1 MFEERELIIDDL
13 PKDYMEI
20 NFGPHHPS
28 THGVFRFIAKVD
40 GEKIV
45 SVEPIIGYL
54 HRGIEKIAENRTY
67 IQFKPIVDRL
77 DYTGALNNELCYC
90 LTIEKMLELEVPERA
105 QAIRVICAELNR
117 IAAHI
122 IFFSSMGLETGAFS
136 PLLFGFIDREEIL
149 NMLEML
155 AGGRLTFNFITV
167 GGVRQD
173 IPAGFKEKFDKFMKI
188 FPIKLKRYEELLSG
202 NEIFINRLKNIGI
215 LKKEDLFNWGA
226 SGPTLRGSGVRFD
239 IRKVEP
245 YSGYEKYDFEIPVGT
260 NGDAYDRYFV
270 RMEEIKQS
278 LKIVQQALD
287 SMPPGDFLAKVPKIL
302 KLPEGEIYYRNE
314 GTKGEI
320 GFYLVSNGDKS
331 PYRLK
336 IRTPSFVHLSMLNFA
351 LRGSYI
357 ADAIVILG
365 SFDTVMGSCDR

>member
-54 HRGIEKIAENRTY
+54 NRGIEKIAENRTY

-122 IFFSSMGLETGAFS
+122 IFFSVL
-136 PLLFGFIDREEIL
+136 I
-149 NMLEML
+149 
-155 AGGRLTFNFITV
+155 
-167 GGVRQD
+167 
-173 IPAGFKEKFDKFMKI
+173 
-188 FPIKLKRYEELLSG
+188 
-202 NEIFINRLKNIGI
+202 
-215 LKKEDLFNWGA
+215 
-226 SGPTLRGSGVRFD
+226 
-239 IRKVEP
+239 
-245 YSGYEKYDFEIPVGT
+245 
-260 NGDAYDRYFV
+260 
-270 RMEEIKQS
+270 
-278 LKIVQQALD
+278 
-287 SMPPGDFLAKVPKIL
+287 
-302 KLPEGEIYYRNE
+302 
-314 GTKGEI
+314 
-320 GFYLVSNGDKS
+320 
-331 PYRLK
+331 
-336 IRTPSFVHLSMLNFA
+336 A
-351 LRGSYI
+351 LRSLF
-357 ADAIVILG
+357 A
-365 SFDTVMGSCDR
+365 